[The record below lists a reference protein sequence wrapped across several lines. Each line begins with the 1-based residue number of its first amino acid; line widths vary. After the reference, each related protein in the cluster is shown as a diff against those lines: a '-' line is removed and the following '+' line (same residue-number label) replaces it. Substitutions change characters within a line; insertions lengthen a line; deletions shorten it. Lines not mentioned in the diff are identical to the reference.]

1 MKLGIVI
8 PSYNRKDYLRNLLIQ
23 IDTINWS
30 CWDISVYVVVDG
42 STDGTSEMLDDIKR
56 PYHKVISGDGSWW
69 YTKCINQGLMDMKNR
84 EDYALTF
91 NDDIILDND
100 FFEALYKD
108 AIRYPRAIIGALGLT
123 STLPTRVVSSG
134 VKRMNRISFR
144 LNAYHNNFTHLA
156 DLNDS
161 LDLRSSVVLP
171 GRGMLIPICI
181 LKDVGLFDIAL
192 PQYHS
197 DYDFCLMA
205 GKRGWSIFISANAKI
220 YSVVLETAQVTSYI
234 RTPFSKFLK
243 SFFTKHSRN
252 YLRDN
257 IYFFR
262 KHGYKV
268 LLPLSLMIF
277 ILANFKSYIF
287 NTKVV

>member
-8 PSYNRKDYLRNLLIQ
+8 PSFNRKDFLRNLLCQ
-23 IDTINWS
+23 IDVMNWS
-30 CWDISVYVVVDG
+30 YWKVSVYIVVDG
-42 STDGTSEMLDDIKR
+42 STDGTLEMLRELNKA
-56 PYHKVISGDGSWW
+56 YHNIILGDGSWW
-69 YTKCINQGLMDMKNR
+69 YTKCINQALVRIKNC
-84 EDYALTF
+84 EDYALTL
-91 NDDIILDND
+91 NDDTILDND

-262 KHGYKV
+262 KHGYKA

-277 ILANFKSYIF
+277 ILANFKSYLF
-287 NTKVV
+287 NTKVA